1 MDKAGFILAL
11 IGVGGLSESYGNTRA
26 TIISIAMVL
35 IGSGLIYIGIKGN
48 EKNNNKCSDSNVLD
62 RLYFLRS

>member
-1 MDKAGFILAL
+1 MDKVGFVAAL
-11 IGVGGLSESYGNTRA
+11 LGLGGLAESYDDPKA
-26 TIISIAMVL
+26 MVISIAMVL